1 MNELLDTLN
10 ALIDVADRMDTIAAD
25 SEGVASKIPMTD
37 ARQII
42 KMAIL
47 NTCKE
52 ILQNTRFGEN
62 V

>member
-1 MNELLDTLN
+1 MNELCETLN
-10 ALIDVADRMDTIAAD
+10 ALLDVADRMDDSTILAVTD
-25 SEGVASKIPMTD
+25 S
-37 ARQII
+37 RQII
-42 KMAIL
+42 GMAIL